1 MTVNKGAFYFIALL
15 QLLVL
20 GALLIGAAFLV
31 DTRTDQTVT
40 RSQLREACE
49 RNNLLRDAVR
59 FNTAV
64 TVESALLEGD
74 QQTFRE
80 GARKLAA
87 LTLAASRSP
96 QKDRPWLVDCT
107 AAYP

>member
-1 MTVNKGAFYFIALL
+1 MTIHKGAVYFILAL

-20 GALLIGAAFLV
+20 GTLLIGAGLLV
-31 DTRTDQTVT
+31 DTRGDQRVT
-40 RSQLREACE
+40 RATLREACE

-59 FNTAV
+59 FNTAA
-64 TVESALLEGD
+64 TVERALLEGD

-80 GARKLAA
+80 GTRKLAA

-96 QKDRPWLVDCT
+96 QQDRPWLVDCT
-107 AAYP
+107 VAYP